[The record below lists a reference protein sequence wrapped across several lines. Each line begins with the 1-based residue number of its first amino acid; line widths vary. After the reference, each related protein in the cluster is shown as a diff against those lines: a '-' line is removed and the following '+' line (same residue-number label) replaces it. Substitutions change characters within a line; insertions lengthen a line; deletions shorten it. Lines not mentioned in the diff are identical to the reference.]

1 MLTACLPDGQT
12 HLLLEN
18 GNVCIAFDQCDRS
31 GGISG
36 RLIEFLTPSFQVTCD
51 DLSPDFSVIFEKY
64 ADFPEQWKSTC
75 VDELVIR
82 RSTAEMFNLT
92 ACISV
97 ATENLIIVHDI
108 KKHTAYKI
116 ERDARR
122 ITAYVTGSSFIHLVE
137 LIRYTALIIE
147 EARGTTLL
155 HASAA
160 MIDEEAV
167 LVLGHKGAGKTTTL
181 LRLLLGGTLDYLS
194 GDKILLNATPEG
206 LAIRAWPDYP
216 HIGIG
221 SLRPYPAFAEACGV
235 RFLWENGEAKPDGHK
250 ELIDPHRFRSALP
263 GAPRRNC
270 NKVRA
275 LLFPDI
281 ASKKCEVRKFP
292 AEEQSL
298 QVLQENV
305 EFPFEFTPGRWH
317 GLFDDITRKKRATD
331 DQLLR
336 RLVDVPWYSV
346 LGAVPSPLPERP
358 S

>member
-1 MLTACLPDGQT
+1 
-12 HLLLEN
+12 
-18 GNVCIAFDQCDRS
+18 
-31 GGISG
+31 
-36 RLIEFLTPSFQVTCD
+36 
-51 DLSPDFSVIFEKY
+51 
-64 ADFPEQWKSTC
+64 
-75 VDELVIR
+75 
-82 RSTAEMFNLT
+82 MFNLT
-92 ACISV
+92 ACISLE
-97 ATENLIIVHDI
+97 TENLIIVHDI

-116 ERDARR
+116 ERDVRR

-160 MIDEEAV
+160 VINEEAV

-194 GDKILLNATPEG
+194 GDKILLNITPEG

-235 RFLWENGEAKPDGHK
+235 RFLWENGDAKPDGHK
-250 ELIDPHRFRSALP
+250 ELIDPRRFRSALP
-263 GAPRRNC
+263 GAPRRSCRKCVHCSSRTSPARNA
-270 NKVRA
+270 RY
-275 LLFPDI
+275 
-281 ASKKCEVRKFP
+281 KKFT

-317 GLFDDITRKKRATD
+317 GLFDDITRKRRATD

-346 LGAVPSPLPERP
+346 LGAVPSPLPESP